1 MQRSAERVRQRAS
14 RAAAAVRVAAAPY
27 CRMLRRRSQPALFG
41 FSALTLLTL
50 GLLGLLL
57 LRRCAGPAVPALT
70 LPAQWPTCGAGGGS
84 ASLAHQVPS
93 GASSSTRRLLIIST
107 YPPTL
112 CGLATFS
119 RALRYGL
126 LDSGAAE
133 TVDVLAMLVL
143 PGPPPDYPE
152 EVKLVLR
159 RDSPVQYLSAARWV
173 NQQRYDAVLIQHE
186 YGIFGGGDAAFLS
199 PMLQAL
205 HAPLLLTMHTVL
217 KRGSQVFGGA
227 GAALVAAVDAHVV
240 MSPGGCAVTSAW
252 EDGWPEPDVLAAAQ
266 QAAAALEGPPS
277 PAARRASKRAA
288 HPQLLASK
296 PPVLPALPR
305 SVCKHIPHGVPAMPN
320 CSAPERAEVQAA
332 LLPPGRPVQLMLLC
346 GGLLGPGK
354 GIEDVIAAMPAI
366 LAVLDAALVVAGAPH
381 PGLPSPQGYLQSLA
395 AAARDAGVASA
406 VHFLPGFLS
415 NAELRRVYAAADVF
429 LCVHT
434 GAEQSSSGTMVM
446 ALSTP
451 GLAVVATPFAQA
463 TELLAGGA
471 GVMVPFRNADAIA
484 DAVARLADPAVR
496 ARVAAAG
503 NAAVAGRAWPAVGA
517 AYGALVEQAITRR
530 AAANATAPAVQVVRS
545 ASAVGVATS
554 ALGVV
559 AINRPGW
566 RAGGVTRGWA
576 ASETWLLRD
585 VASVPRGMAPPHA
598 LLLRAVC
605 VSVRQRRLGGW
616 ATRDVRTL
624 DDAVTHIAAAAAHGD
639 GAAMQEWDG
648 ALLRAPQLVA
658 SVRRRVHVAASGAPA
673 MRIELEVTL
682 HGAVHADAHTWA
694 TTGLD
699 ALDAAHCGVSAW
711 HSLRVEEGPHRIAAI
726 GAPCTAAA
734 PLSDPA
740 APPAATAVTLAGAD
754 AAGARCRIT
763 LRSVPPPPPA
773 WWPLTDDGAGDASNA
788 SMPTPFRVG
797 VDCTAGGALHALN
810 LVVELGRA
818 ARDRGDGATA
828 MRAAALALDVA
839 WSCEPPLAY
848 ADEAAA

>member
-1 MQRSAERVRQRAS
+1 MQRSAERARQRAF
-14 RAAAAVRVAAAPY
+14 RAAAAVRMATAPY
-27 CRMLRRRSQPALFG
+27 CRVLRRRSLAAPLFG
-41 FSALTLLTL
+41 ALALLATLVT
-50 GLLGLLL
+50 LL
-57 LRRCAGPAVPALT
+57 LRRRTGPFVPALT
-70 LPAQWPTCGAGGGS
+70 LPEQWPTCGAGGGS
-84 ASLAHQVPS
+84 APQSVPS
-93 GASSSTRRLLIIST
+93 SDSSTRRLLIIST

-126 LDSGAAE
+126 LDSGAAKS
-133 TVDVLAMLVL
+133 VDVLAMLVL
-143 PGPPPDYPE
+143 PGPPPDYGP

-159 RDSPVQYLSAARWV
+159 RDSPVQYVSAARWV

-199 PMLQAL
+199 PMLQAIQ
-205 HAPLLLTMHTVL
+205 APLLLTMHTVL

-240 MSPGGCAVTSAW
+240 MSPGGCAVTAAW

-277 PAARRASKRAA
+277 PAVRRASKRAA
-288 HPQLLASK
+288 RPELLASK
-296 PPVLPALPR
+296 PPALPALPG
-305 SVCKHIPHGVPAMPN
+305 SVCRHIPHGVPAMPN
-320 CSAPERAEVQAA
+320 CSAAQRAEVQAA
-332 LLPPGRPVQLMLLC
+332 LLPRGRPVQLMLLC

-354 GIEDVIAAMPAI
+354 GLEDIIAAMPAI
-366 LAVLDAALVVAGAPH
+366 LTVLDAALVVAGAPH
-381 PGLPSPQGYLQSLA
+381 PGLPSPQAYLQSLA

-406 VHFLPGFLS
+406 VHFLPGFLT
-415 NAELRRVYAAADVF
+415 NEELRRVYAAADVF

-451 GLAVVATPFAQA
+451 GLVVVATPFAQA

-471 GVMVPFRNADAIA
+471 GVVVPFRNPDAIA
-484 DAVARLADPAVR
+484 AAVTRLADPAVR

-517 AYGALVEQAITRR
+517 AYGALVEQVIARR
-530 AAANATAPAVQVVRS
+530 AAASATVPPVQVVRS
-545 ASAVGVATS
+545 AGAVGVAGS
-554 ALGVV
+554 SLGVV

-566 RAGGVTRGWA
+566 RAGSVTRGWA

-585 VASVPRGMAPPHA
+585 LASVPRGMVPPHA

-605 VSVRQRRLGGW
+605 VSVRHRRLGGW
-616 ATRDVRTL
+616 ATRDARTL
-624 DDAVTHIAAAAAHGD
+624 DDAVTHIAATAEHGD
-639 GAAMQEWDG
+639 GTALQEWDG
-648 ALLRAPQLVA
+648 ALRRAPHLAA
-658 SVRRRVHVAASGAPA
+658 SVRRRVRVAASGAPA

-682 HGAVHADAHTWA
+682 RGAVHAGAHTWL

-699 ALDAAHCGVSAW
+699 ALDGAHCGVLAW

-726 GAPCTAAA
+726 GAPCGGAA
-734 PLSDPA
+734 PMSDPA
-740 APPAATAVTLAGAD
+740 MPPAAIAVTLAGTD
-754 AAGARCRIT
+754 AAGARCRVT

-773 WWPLTDDGAGDASNA
+773 WWPLADDGGGDAGNS

-797 VDCTAGGALHALN
+797 VDCNAGGALHALN
-810 LVVELGRA
+810 LVVELRRA
-818 ARDRGDGATA
+818 ARDRGDDANL
-828 MRAAALALDVA
+828 RAAALALDVA